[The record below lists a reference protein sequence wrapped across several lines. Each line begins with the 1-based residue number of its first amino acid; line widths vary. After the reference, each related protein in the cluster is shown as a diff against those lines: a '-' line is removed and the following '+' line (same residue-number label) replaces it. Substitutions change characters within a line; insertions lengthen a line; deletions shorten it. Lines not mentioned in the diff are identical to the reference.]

1 MNIASK
7 DKTLSSILYLLSL
20 MVILYGLAE
29 SDSASIF
36 KNWLFK
42 DIIFFLIESYFDII
56 IIGYLFICLQLSG
69 YVELKYGKDYLTVSM
84 LSIFLTPISLFFII
98 TDKEGKDES

>member
-1 MNIASK
+1 MNTVSK
-7 DKTLSSILYLLSL
+7 DKTISSILYLFSL
-20 MVILYGLAE
+20 MAILYGIAE
-29 SDSASIF
+29 SDSVSIF

-84 LSIFLTPISLFFII
+84 LSIFLSPISLFFII
-98 TDKEGKDES
+98 TDKETKDES

>member
-1 MNIASK
+1 MNTAYK

-20 MVILYGLAE
+20 MAIFYGLAE
-29 SDSASIF
+29 SDNVSIF

-98 TDKEGKDES
+98 TDKEAKDES

>member
-1 MNIASK
+1 MAPKFSK
-7 DKTLSSILYLLSL
+7 
-20 MVILYGLAE
+20 
-29 SDSASIF
+29 SAIF
-36 KNWLFK
+36 IFFIIETKIIFLFELTSK

-84 LSIFLTPISLFFII
+84 LSIFLSPISLFSII
-98 TDKEGKDES
+98 TDKDTKDES

>member
-1 MNIASK
+1 MNTAYK

-20 MVILYGLAE
+20 MAIFYGLAE
-29 SDSASIF
+29 SDNVSIF

-42 DIIFFLIESYFDII
+42 DIIFLLIEYFDII

-84 LSIFLTPISLFFII
+84 LSIFLSPISLFFII
-98 TDKEGKDES
+98 TDKEAKDES

>member
-1 MNIASK
+1 MNTASK
-7 DKTLSSILYLLSL
+7 DKTLSSILCLLSL
-20 MVILYGLAE
+20 MAIFYGLAE
-29 SDSASIF
+29 SDSVSIF

-69 YVELKYGKDYLTVSM
+69 YVELKYGKDYLAVSM

-98 TDKEGKDES
+98 TDKEAKDES

>member
-1 MNIASK
+1 MNTASK
-7 DKTLSSILYLLSL
+7 DKTLSNILYLLSL
-20 MVILYGLAE
+20 MAIFYGLAE
-29 SDSASIF
+29 SESVYIF
-36 KNWLFK
+36 KGWLFK

-84 LSIFLTPISLFFII
+84 LSIFLSPISLFFII
-98 TDKEGKDES
+98 TDKEVRDES

>member
-1 MNIASK
+1 MNTASK

-20 MVILYGLAE
+20 MAIFYGLAE
-29 SDSASIF
+29 SDSVSIF

-42 DIIFFLIESYFDII
+42 DIIFFLVESYFDII

-84 LSIFLTPISLFFII
+84 LSIFLSPISLFFII
-98 TDKEGKDES
+98 TDKEAKDES

>member
-1 MNIASK
+1 MNTASK

-20 MVILYGLAE
+20 MAIFYGLAE
-29 SDSASIF
+29 SDSVFIF

-84 LSIFLTPISLFFII
+84 LSIFLSPISLFFII
-98 TDKEGKDES
+98 TDKDAKDES

>member
-1 MNIASK
+1 MNTASK

-20 MVILYGLAE
+20 MAIFYGLAE
-29 SDSASIF
+29 SDSVSIF

-84 LSIFLTPISLFFII
+84 LSIFLSPISLFFII
-98 TDKEGKDES
+98 IDKEVKDES

>member
-1 MNIASK
+1 MNTVSK
-7 DKTLSSILYLLSL
+7 DKTISSILYLFSL
-20 MVILYGLAE
+20 MAILYGIAE
-29 SDSASIF
+29 SDSVSIF

-84 LSIFLTPISLFFII
+84 LSIFLSPISLFFII
-98 TDKEGKDES
+98 TDKEAKDES

>member
-1 MNIASK
+1 MNTAYK

-20 MVILYGLAE
+20 MAIFYGLAE
-29 SDSASIF
+29 SDSVSIF

-84 LSIFLTPISLFFII
+84 LSIFLSPISLFFII
-98 TDKEGKDES
+98 TDKEAKDES

>member
-1 MNIASK
+1 MNTASK

-20 MVILYGLAE
+20 MAIFYGLAE
-29 SDSASIF
+29 SDSVSIF

-84 LSIFLTPISLFFII
+84 LSIFLSPFSLFFII
-98 TDKEGKDES
+98 TDKEAKDES

>member
-20 MVILYGLAE
+20 MAILYGLAE
-29 SDSASIF
+29 SDSISIF
-36 KNWLFK
+36 KDWLFK

-56 IIGYLFICLQLSG
+56 IIGYLFICLQISG

-84 LSIFLTPISLFFII
+84 LSIFFTPISLLFI
-98 TDKEGKDES
+98 TNDKEAKDES

>member
-1 MNIASK
+1 MNTASK
-7 DKTLSSILYLLSL
+7 DKTLSSILHLLSL
-20 MVILYGLAE
+20 MTILYGLTE
-29 SDSASIF
+29 SDSVSIF

-69 YVELKYGKDYLTVSM
+69 YVELKYGKDYLTISM

-98 TDKEGKDES
+98 ADKEANDES